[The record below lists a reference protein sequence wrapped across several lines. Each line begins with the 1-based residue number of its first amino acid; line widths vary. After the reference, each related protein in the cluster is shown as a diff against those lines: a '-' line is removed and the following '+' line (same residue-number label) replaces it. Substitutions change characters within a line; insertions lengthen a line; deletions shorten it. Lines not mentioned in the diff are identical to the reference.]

1 MKVLFLGA
9 NYRPEQMGI
18 GPNTATLSEALIQ
31 RGHAVQVCTTFP
43 HFPAWRIADGYR
55 GRVRSREIL
64 EGVVVLRSW
73 CTMGGGRNAIRRILY
88 DTSMSTGIFLNSLR
102 FTPDVVVSISPPIQL
117 GIAGALLARRSKAAH
132 VLAVKDL
139 PLDLALATGM
149 MRPGAAFR
157 AGKKIERAA
166 YRHADLITVITS
178 GFTRR
183 LGEDGVPPD
192 RIVEIPNWA
201 EPANIQPMD
210 PSVEVRAGLGAKPED
225 FLVLYSGNLGA
236 KQGLRTLVAAA
247 AAAPNDFR
255 VALVGE
261 GPERSE
267 LAAFAD
273 AAGAGNVAFA
283 APTPSESY
291 PQLLASANALA
302 VSQLP
307 GVTDSV
313 APAKLLAYMSSARPI
328 VVAVNSES
336 ETARLIQDAGCGLVT
351 PAGDAE
357 ALAAAMRSL
366 KADPK
371 MAMSMGRAGR
381 AYVDKHFQPEA
392 IFDRWEEMLQE
403 VVISHHRLVSARS
416 QTG

>member
-1 MKVLFLGA
+1 VKVLFLGA

-18 GPNTATLSEALIQ
+18 GPNTATLSEALVK

-43 HFPAWRIADGYR
+43 HFPAWHIADGYR
-55 GRVRSREIL
+55 GRVRSREVL
-64 EGVVVLRSW
+64 EGVVVHRSW
-73 CTMGGGRNAIRRILY
+73 FTMGGGRNALRRILY
-88 DTSMSTGIFLNSLR
+88 DTSLSVGIFLNSLS
-102 FTPDVVVSISPPIQL
+102 FKPDVVVSISPPIQL
-117 GIAGALLARRSKAAH
+117 GIAGALLAGRSKAAH

-157 AGKKIERAA
+157 AGKKMERAI
-166 YRHADLITVITS
+166 YRHADLITVITG

-183 LGEDGVPPD
+183 LAEDGVPPAKL
-192 RIVEIPNWA
+192 VEIPNWA
-201 EPANIQPMD
+201 EPANIQPMT
-210 PSVEVRAGLGAKPED
+210 PSPTVRAGLGAQPDD

-247 AAAPNDFR
+247 AAAPAEFR

-261 GPERSE
+261 GPERSQ
-267 LAAFAD
+267 LAAYAD
-273 AAGAGNVAFA
+273 AAGARNVVFA

-302 VSQLP
+302 LTQLP

-328 VVAVNSES
+328 VVAVNSDS
-336 ETARLIQDAGCGLVT
+336 ETARLIQTAGCGLVT

-357 ALAAAMRSL
+357 ALAMAVRSL
-366 KADPK
+366 KADPE
-371 MAMSMGRAGR
+371 MATSMGRAGR
-381 AYVDKHFQPEA
+381 AYVDRHHQSEA
-392 IFDRWEEMLQE
+392 IFDRWEGMLRE
-403 VVISHHRLVSARS
+403 AVRSHHQIYWPPGVNK
-416 QTG
+416 

>member
-1 MKVLFLGA
+1 VKVLFLGA

-18 GPNTATLSEALIQ
+18 GPNTATLSEALVK

-43 HFPAWRIADGYR
+43 HFPAWHIADGYR
-55 GRVRSREIL
+55 GRVRSREVL
-64 EGVVVLRSW
+64 EGVVVHRSW
-73 CTMGGGRNAIRRILY
+73 FTMGGGRNALRRILY
-88 DTSMSTGIFLNSLR
+88 DTSLSVGIFLNSLS
-102 FTPDVVVSISPPIQL
+102 FKPDVVVSISPPIQL
-117 GIAGALLARRSKAAH
+117 GIAGALLAGRSKAAH

-157 AGKKIERAA
+157 AGKKMERAI
-166 YRHADLITVITS
+166 YRHADLITVITG

-183 LGEDGVPPD
+183 LAEDGIPPAKL
-192 RIVEIPNWA
+192 VEIPNWA
-201 EPANIQPMD
+201 EPANIQPMT
-210 PSVEVRAGLGAKPED
+210 PSPTIRAGLGAQPDD

-247 AAAPNDFR
+247 AAAPAEFR

-261 GPERSE
+261 GPERSQ
-267 LAAFAD
+267 LAAYAD
-273 AAGAGNVAFA
+273 AAGARNVVFA

-291 PQLLASANALA
+291 PQLLASADVLTLT
-302 VSQLP
+302 QLP
-307 GVTDSV
+307 GVMDSV

-328 VVAVNSES
+328 VVAVNSDS
-336 ETARLIQDAGCGLVT
+336 ETARLIQEAGCGLVT

-357 ALAAAMRSL
+357 AFAVAVRSL

-371 MAMSMGRAGR
+371 MARSMGRAGR

-392 IFDRWEEMLQE
+392 IFDRWEGMLQE
-403 VVISHHRLVSARS
+403 AAGSHHRLASASS
-416 QTG
+416 QPD